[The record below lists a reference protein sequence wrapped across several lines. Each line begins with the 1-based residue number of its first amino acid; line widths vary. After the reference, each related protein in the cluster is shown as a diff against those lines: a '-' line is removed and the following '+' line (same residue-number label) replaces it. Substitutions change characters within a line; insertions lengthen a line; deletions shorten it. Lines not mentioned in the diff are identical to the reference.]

1 MQKGVNLSFIS
12 TNMKYCNLN
21 LCLLM
26 FGLLTF
32 ALSSQA
38 QYTDCKLLVE
48 PEITL
53 INGRNNASMVKPG
66 DTICLKQGVKSFLL
80 LSYLHGSKE
89 EPIVIQNA
97 EGLVFITGGP
107 NYGVKFDSCSFVK
120 FSGSGISTLKY
131 GIAIDK
137 FTGAGM
143 SVDGLST
150 DIEIEAVEITNVGLA
165 GIFAKTEPNCLFN
178 STRDKYTMRNLRI
191 HDCHIRT
198 TGMEGMYIGSSKY
211 NGQLI
216 NCNGKDTTVLPH
228 LIKGVSIYRNLVQE
242 TGWDGIQVSSADS
255 GCAIYENIIL
265 YDSKL
270 AETYQMSGILVGG
283 GTTAQVYNNLISDGY
298 GDGIDVASMGM
309 QYIFNNL
316 IINSGRSYKPDQNY
330 SPYLKHGI
338 YIGPDYSSPAN
349 SYKILFNTII
359 SPKSFGVRF
368 TDNLSTK
375 NIMANNIIVD
385 PGSYPTAGE
394 SSYFNFTSTSVDVT
408 MFNNITTRDINYLNF
423 TNPGEGKYDLQ
434 ASSPAVNTGVPVT
447 GFDLFFDHMN
457 RIRPFAKY
465 YDIGAFECQDSSLLG
480 LPKPADTPQYHLV
493 IFPNPSYGH
502 FNVVCTLSYT
512 TDITIWLQ
520 DIQGQIIM
528 KKIVADQHP
537 GEHNINMQIESL
549 KPGFYSLIFQTF
561 QSTISRKLIILNN

>member
-1 MQKGVNLSFIS
+1 MMRYSI
-12 TNMKYCNLN
+12 MKLF
-21 LCLLM
+21 LLI
-26 FGLLTF
+26 FALLTF
-32 ALSSQA
+32 AISSQA
-38 QYTDCKLLVE
+38 QYTDCKLLVD

-80 LSYLHGSKE
+80 LSFLHGSKE
-89 EPIVIQNA
+89 EPIVIQNVD
-97 EGLVFITGGP
+97 GLVFITGGP

-131 GIAIDK
+131 GIIIDK

-150 DIEIEAVEITNVGLA
+150 DIEIEAIEISNVGLA

-191 HDCHIRT
+191 HDCHIRA

-211 NGQLI
+211 SGQVI

-255 GCAIYENIIL
+255 GCVIYENDIL
-265 YDSKL
+265 NDSKL

-283 GTTAQVYNNLISDGY
+283 GTAAQVYNNYISDGY
-298 GDGIDVASMGM
+298 GDGIDVASMGT

-316 IINSGRSYKPDQNY
+316 IINPGRSYKPDQNY

-338 YIGPDYSSPAN
+338 YIGPDYTATAN
-349 SYKILFNTII
+349 SYKILFNTIV

-368 TDNLSTK
+368 TDNLSTQ
-375 NIMANNIIVD
+375 NIIANNIVVD

-408 MFNNITTRDINYLNF
+408 LFNNITNRDINYLNF

-434 ASSPAVNTGVPVT
+434 ASSPAVNTGVPVA
-447 GFDLFFDHMN
+447 GFDLFFDYMN

-480 LPKPADTPQYHLV
+480 LPKAANPAQPHLV

-502 FNVVCTLSYT
+502 FKIAYTLSYPS
-512 TDITIWLQ
+512 DITIWLN
-520 DIQGQIIM
+520 DIQGRIIM
-528 KKIVADQHP
+528 KRIIADQHP

-549 KPGFYSLIFQTF
+549 QAGFYSLIFQTN
-561 QSTISRKLIILNN
+561 QSTTTRKLIILNN